1 MGYGGAVLR
10 LEGAVEKGDLA
21 ALKPKLR
28 KFDLFTGAYRNQPDK
43 LDKVTD
49 LTSKIIDVVLEGN
62 AAAVKAEYANLLKF
76 TELKKLLVEIPPP
89 RGARVVDTSSSIAGT
104 TT

>member
-1 MGYGGAVLR
+1 MG
-10 LEGAVEKGDLA
+10 GDLA

-49 LTSKIIDVVLEGN
+49 MTSKIIDAVQDGNVAVV
-62 AAAVKAEYANLLKF
+62 KPEYAALLKY
-76 TELKKLLVEIPPP
+76 TDLKKLLVETPPP
-89 RGARVVDTSSSIAGT
+89 KGARVVDTSSSIAGT
-104 TT
+104 MKLTNLKES